1 MAKPTKYAGLIC
13 AIATVLAITGAI
25 LAFLNHNPLILLFL
39 LLPAVA
45 YEVYRTEGKSTK
57 WASWVLAVIFGLEIL
72 LIAFNINF
80 DLAGFLGKSETV
92 VAGYNVPL
100 GDIKIVGP
108 TIIAILSVILF
119 ARTRGVYTKWLA
131 VVIILA
137 SFCLIY
143 IINPTV
149 FQTLIKF
156 AVDQGLEKG
165 LEQIR

>member
-13 AIATVLAITGAI
+13 AVLTVLTIIGAI
-25 LAFLNHNPLILLFL
+25 IALTKNNPLILALF

-57 WASWVLAVIFGLEIL
+57 WASWVLAAIFILEIL
-72 LIAFNINF
+72 LIAFKINF
-80 DLAGFLGKSETV
+80 DLAGFLEKNETM
-92 VAGYNVPL
+92 VAGYNMPL

-119 ARTRGVYTKWLA
+119 IRTRGVYTKWLA

-143 IINPTV
+143 IMNPAV
-149 FQTLIKF
+149 FQTLLKF
-156 AVDQGLEKG
+156 GVEQGLEKG
-165 LEQIR
+165 LQQIR